1 MTTKLDIDFGK
12 LDCYI
17 KELETLRS
25 QLDEPS
31 YKSLDFWLSDASG
44 SGMVNDYMYRFC
56 SHTIEFHNGVYELI
70 TNTIAYLQEVKKIK
84 NKDQAIANS
93 L

>member
-1 MTTKLDIDFGK
+1 MTTQVDIDFEK

-17 KELETLRS
+17 SELEKLLT

-31 YKSLDFWLSDASG
+31 YKSLEFWVSGVSG
-44 SGMVNDYMYRFC
+44 SGMVLDYMYKFC
-56 SHTIEFHNGVYELI
+56 NRTIEFHNGVYGLI
-70 TNTIAYLQEVKKIK
+70 TNTIAYLKEVKKLK
-84 NKDQAIANS
+84 DKDQAIANS